1 MKKCPFCAE
10 EISNTAKKCKH
21 CNEVLSSLKPKINKK
36 IRPPSMKK
44 CPACAEEIKQEAVF
58 CKYCKTSLSEEENI
72 EQELSYE
79 DFDGKESTKKPKGNI
94 FSVFIV
100 VAVIIVLGVMIKNGI
115 LDDNVSSFRG
125 ISNIN
130 CSDLQKDAKGIEL
143 TNLFGGKFTVL
154 QVKNSREISRNKD
167 KLVCI
172 GDVKLDNGS
181 INSKLRMELTMEDN
195 ELWTRYSVE

>member
-1 MKKCPFCAE
+1 MLIKYWPLVGVLNLSTL
-10 EISNTAKKCKH
+10 EI
-21 CNEVLSSLKPKINKK
+21 L
-36 IRPPSMKK
+36 
-44 CPACAEEIKQEAVF
+44 F
-58 CKYCKTSLSEEENI
+58 
-72 EQELSYE
+72 YE
-79 DFDGKESTKKPKGNI
+79 RTGSFFAI
-94 FSVFIV
+94 FVDV
-100 VAVIIVLGVMIKNGI
+100 VAVIIVLGAMIKNGI